1 MKKIALAT
9 LATLALTSSAYA
21 STPAKGDLIGDIGI
35 GVGAMD
41 GGNSVAAFTQ
51 RLAVEYGIAN
61 FSMLNSDWTAT
72 IGYQINNGV
81 HTSSHTVSEVWTGT
95 STKFTNTSDDITF
108 MPTASIHHGFTDRI
122 DGFATLGL
130 GFGLLNGKRRG
141 GGYSN
146 SWTEASFAMAF
157 NIGGRY
163 WLSDNLAVNAQ
174 FGLVSASWKNSYGSY
189 NILSAGISYKF

>member
-72 IGYQINNGV
+72 IGFQINNGV

-108 MPTASIHHGFTDRI
+108 MPTASIHH
-122 DGFATLGL
+122 